1 MAGLTHLNAKGD
13 ARMVDVSAKD
23 DTLRQAV
30 ASGRVKMKPA
40 TLEKIRKAAL
50 AKGDALALARV
61 AGIMAAKKTSGLIPL
76 CHNILISGTSLD
88 FNFVSEDTI
97 EIKATVS
104 SRGQTGVEMEALV
117 AVAVA
122 ALTIYDMAKAVDRDI
137 IIEAVRLESKTGGKS
152 GTYRREEG

>member
-122 ALTIYDMAKAVDRDI
+122 ALTIYDMAKAVNRDI

>member
-122 ALTIYDMAKAVDRDI
+122 ALTIYDMAKAVDRGI
-137 IIEAVRLESKTGGKS
+137 IIEAVRLESKMGGKS